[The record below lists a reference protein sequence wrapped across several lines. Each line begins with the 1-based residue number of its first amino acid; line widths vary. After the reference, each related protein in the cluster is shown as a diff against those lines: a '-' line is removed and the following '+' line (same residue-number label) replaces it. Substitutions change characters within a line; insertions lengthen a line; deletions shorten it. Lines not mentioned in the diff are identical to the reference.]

1 MLLAFAWRNL
11 WRRPQRTILSL
22 LSIAFV
28 TALLIFALSFMVG
41 VYGAM
46 KENTLRIFDGYAQI
60 QPIGYA
66 DDPTVDRTIANV
78 SEVTAQA
85 RALPGVTVAAPR
97 INSFGILAHGIRSFG
112 ASIVGV
118 DPGSEHQMSSLARAI
133 RQGRYLTASDDDA
146 AIMGETLAD
155 NLNLHVGDK
164 VTMLGT
170 AHDGSVAADVLKVV
184 GIFNSGIPGIDRS
197 LLEMPFRRAQETF
210 AMAGLA
216 NTIALYGPSLNA
228 VNKSLPALHSVAR
241 RHNLTVRDWGQMQPS
256 LRDIIRFK
264 YASSLVLFLTMILVV
279 AFIIL
284 NTLLMSVLERTREF
298 GILLALGMRMR
309 QVGQTVWIELLV
321 LALLGS
327 AIGLAIGVGVSFWL
341 AHRGI
346 VIPGIAQVTA
356 QFGLP
361 SRLYPELT
369 LFSTLTGS
377 ALILLFIL
385 LGGIIPHL
393 RISRLVPAL
402 AMRAA

>member
-1 MLLAFAWRNL
+1 MLFAFAWRNL
-11 WRRPQRTILSL
+11 WRRPQRAILSL
-22 LSIAFV
+22 LSITFV
-28 TALLIFALSFMVG
+28 TAILVFALSFMVG

-66 DDPTVDRTIANV
+66 DDPTVNRTIANV
-78 SEVTAQA
+78 SEVTAGA
-85 RALPGVTVAAPR
+85 TAIAGVTVAAPR
-97 INSFGILAHGIRSFG
+97 INSFGILAHGARSFG

-118 DPGSEHQMSSLARAI
+118 DPERERRISSLAGAI
-133 RQGRYLTASDDDA
+133 RHGRYLTESDNDA
-146 AIMGETLAD
+146 AIMGETLAH
-155 NLNLHVGDK
+155 NLGLHVGEK

-170 AHDGSVAADVLKVV
+170 AHDGSVAADVLTVV
-184 GIFNSGIPGIDRS
+184 GIFNSGVPGIDRS
-197 LLEMPFRRAQETF
+197 LLEMPFSRAQETF
-210 AMAGLA
+210 AMNGLA
-216 NTIALYGPSLNA
+216 NTIALFGPSLKT
-228 VNKSLPALHSVAR
+228 VNRALPNLDALAR
-241 RHNLTVRDWGQMQPS
+241 QHEVTVRDWGQMQPA

-298 GILLALGMRMR
+298 GILLAFGMRIR
-309 QVGQTVWIELLV
+309 QVGQAVWIELLM

-327 AIGLAIGVGVSFWL
+327 AIGLALGGGVTIWL
-341 AHRGI
+341 AHRGL
-346 VIPGIAQVTA
+346 VIPGIAEVTA

-361 SRLYPELT
+361 TRLYPELT
-369 LFSTLTGS
+369 PFSTLTGS

-385 LGGIIPHL
+385 LGGIIPYL
-393 RISRLVPAL
+393 RASRLVPAL